1 MTTAADI
8 TAASTA
14 AAAVTSFPLAITALN
29 AIIVVLN
36 DLAAAVATLTTNEAN
51 DAANIATLTSGLAA
65 VVATEGTVAAEIAS
79 GTVRTDFATHLQ
91 PQIDPASQITT
102 DTVEFSPDQIS
113 LPAPTVGRFFSD
125 IVFTSAALV
134 TVTHAVAMTAFDFV
148 VTGGVN
154 WSNTAQAPTF
164 SLSPYTALPAGLSL
178 SSSGVLSG
186 TPTVEGVYLII
197 VTATDLVG
205 NSTSAWFTIT
215 VA

>member
-1 MTTAADI
+1 
-8 TAASTA
+8 
-14 AAAVTSFPLAITALN
+14 
-29 AIIVVLN
+29 
-36 DLAAAVATLTTNEAN
+36 
-51 DAANIATLTSGLAA
+51 
-65 VVATEGTVAAEIAS
+65 
-79 GTVRTDFATHLQ
+79 
-91 PQIDPASQITT
+91 
-102 DTVEFSPDQIS
+102 
-113 LPAPTVGRFFSD
+113 
-125 IVFTSAALV
+125 
-134 TVTHAVAMTAFDFV
+134 MTAFDFV